1 MEKINE
7 LTSENIVQQNIER
20 LKEIF
25 PTAFS
30 EGKLVVEE
38 LQALV
43 GEYIQK
49 DKEFYQ
55 MNWAGKT
62 EAQREANKVST
73 GTLRPCKEESKDWDS
88 TGNIFI
94 EGDNLEVLK
103 LLQKSYSNKIK
114 MIYIDPPYNT
124 GKDFVYKDNYK
135 DNLNNYLELTG
146 QKDEE
151 GKKLSTNT
159 DSDGRYHS
167 NWLNMM
173 YPRLKLAR
181 NLMKDDGVIFIS
193 IDNNELYNLKR
204 ICDEIFGEENFI
216 ECITWNKRIPKN
228 DKGIGSIH
236 ENILLYAKNYTTE
249 MQFLMLKDGLDDID
263 ELVAKLKN
271 KNVDLIEAEKEI
283 KKLYRQK
290 GYDRGITLYNSL
302 DYNYRLWGKI
312 NMSWPNSNT
321 FGPDYD
327 VFHPVTKKKVKVPDR
342 GWRWKLETFNT
353 AAKIVDGQYTDI
365 INLPDGSYLC
375 GKIWF
380 SKDENTQPSSVNYL
394 DDVNYFLLRSI
405 LSLKSDGGIEVESIF
420 EGKSFFSY
428 PKPTQLLK
436 TLIRSFKSELILD
449 FFAGSGTTAHAVMGL
464 NAEDGGNRKCISV
477 QLPEQTEKNSEAFK
491 AGYNWITEISKERIR
506 RAGDLIKQEIKEK
519 NEIENL
525 DTGFRVFKLD
535 SSNIQAW
542 DTSVDKFEGQLDMFA
557 ENNGDHIKSNRTE
570 EDVLFE
576 ILLKYGLELTL
587 PIEEK
592 VVGDCKIYNIGFGSM
607 YICLS
612 DQIKTDVAT
621 AIGEWHK
628 ESSDSNP
635 SVIFKDSGFAK
646 DADKTNTVQTLRQV
660 GIENVKSI

>member
-30 EGKLVVEE
+30 EGKLVIEE

-49 DKEFYQ
+49 DKEYYQ
-55 MNWAGKT
+55 MTWAGKT

-124 GKDFVYKDNYK
+124 GNDFVYEDDFS
-135 DNLNNYLELTG
+135 DNLKNYLNLT
-146 QKDEE
+146 QQTDET
-151 GKKLSTNT
+151 GRKLSTNS

-167 NWLNMM
+167 KWLTHM

-181 NLMKDDGVIFIS
+181 NLLKDDGIIFIS
-193 IDNNELYNLKR
+193 IDDKEQSNLKK

-216 ECITWNKRIPKN
+216 ANVIWQSRTSISNDHKVSMNHNHTLIYTKSLQAVKFGGEQLKADEYINPDNDPRGAWKLVPIDANHVGGATYYPIKNPK
-228 DKGIGSIH
+228 
-236 ENILLYAKNYTTE
+236 T
-249 MQFLMLKDGLDDID
+249 
-263 ELVAKLKN
+263 
-271 KNVDLIEAEKEI
+271 NVDYYPPNGRIWAYNIDGYNTLYSDGRIKFGVNDDSSPK
-283 KKLYRQK
+283 KKLYLNERLAK
-290 GYDRGITLYNSL
+290 GDFKTPSSILL
-302 DYNYRLWGKI
+302 DAG
-312 NMSWPNSNT
+312 T
-321 FGPDYD
+321 
-327 VFHPVTKKKVKVPDR
+327 TKNGTTEIMQLFDNKKVFD
-342 GWRWKLETFNT
+342 
-353 AAKIVDGQYTDI
+353 
-365 INLPDGSYLC
+365 
-375 GKIWF
+375 
-380 SKDENTQPSSVNYL
+380 
-394 DDVNYFLLRSI
+394 
-405 LSLKSDGGIEVESIF
+405 
-420 EGKSFFSY
+420 Y
-428 PKPTQLLK
+428 PKPTTFIK
-436 TLIRSFKSELILD
+436 RLINYALVSDDDFVLD
-449 FFAGSGTTAHAVMGL
+449 FFAGSGSTSHAVLAL
-464 NAEDGGNRKCISV
+464 NGYDGKKRKCISV
-477 QLPEQTEKNSEAFK
+477 QLPEPTDEKSEAYK
-491 AGYNWITEISKERIR
+491 AGFKTIAEITKERIR
-506 RAGDLIKQEIKEK
+506 RAGEIIKKENK
-519 NEIENL
+519 DKEGIENL

-542 DTSVDKFEGQLDMFA
+542 DTSVDEFEGQLDMFA
-557 ENNGDHIKSNRTE
+557 ENNGDHIKNSRTE

-587 PIEEK
+587 PIDEK
-592 VVGDCKIYNIGFGSM
+592 VVGECKIYNIGFGSM

-612 DQIKTDVAT
+612 DHIKTDVAK

-628 ESSDSNP
+628 ESSDTNP
-635 SVIFKDSGFAK
+635 SVIFKDSGFAN

>member
-49 DKEFYQ
+49 DKEYYQ
-55 MNWAGKT
+55 MTWAGKT

-73 GTLRPCKEESKDWDS
+73 GTLRPSKDESKDWDS

-103 LLQKSYSNKIK
+103 LLQKTYNSKIK

-124 GKDFVYKDNYK
+124 GKDFVYEDDFS
-135 DNLNNYLELTG
+135 DNLKNYLELTG
-146 QKDEE
+146 QTDQT
-151 GKKLSTNT
+151 GKKLTTNT
-159 DSDGRYHS
+159 DNDGRFHS
-167 NWLNMM
+167 KWLTNM

-181 NLMKDDGVIFIS
+181 NLLSDNGIIFIS
-193 IDNNELYNLKR
+193 IDDHEQGNLKK
-204 ICDEIFGEENFI
+204 ICNEIFGEENFI
-216 ECITWNKRIPKN
+216 SQLVWKSGGTSSAHFTKEHEYVLCYSKNLASLSYFQYNGISSVSDRAIKKPSVKNPISIIHFPAGIDFECE
-228 DKGIGSIH
+228 DKIFPNFFGDKEPVKIVSGIFQ
-236 ENILLYAKNYTTE
+236 AKNRKLANEVSIEAAWSMADMIKNWLNGLTVIDQKGQIVKRFFFKNNGVLQYEKEKGTIHPKTIITDYTTKQGSNSILNLFE
-249 MQFLMLKDGLDDID
+249 NNYFDFPKPP
-263 ELVAKLKN
+263 
-271 KNVDLIEAEKEI
+271 DLIKYFSSI
-283 KKLYRQK
+283 
-290 GYDRGITLYNSL
+290 
-302 DYNYRLWGKI
+302 
-312 NMSWPNSNT
+312 
-321 FGPDYD
+321 
-327 VFHPVTKKKVKVPDR
+327 VTNDS
-342 GWRWKLETFNT
+342 
-353 AAKIVDGQYTDI
+353 DI
-365 INLPDGSYLC
+365 
-375 GKIWF
+375 
-380 SKDENTQPSSVNYL
+380 
-394 DDVNYFLLRSI
+394 
-405 LSLKSDGGIEVESIF
+405 
-420 EGKSFFSY
+420 
-428 PKPTQLLK
+428 
-436 TLIRSFKSELILD
+436 ILD
-449 FFAGSGTTAHAVMGL
+449 FFAGSGTTAHAVMQL
-464 NAEDGGNRKCISV
+464 NAEDGGSRKCISV
-477 QLPEQTEKNSEAFK
+477 QLPELTDEKSEAYK
-491 AGYNWITEISKERIR
+491 AGYKNIAEITKERIR
-506 RAGDLIKQEIKEK
+506 RAGELITRENKDKEG
-519 NEIENL
+519 IENL

-535 SSNIQAW
+535 SSNILAW
-542 DTSVDKFEGQLDMFA
+542 DTSVDEFEGQLDMFA

-612 DQIKTDVAT
+612 DQIKADVAT
-621 AIGEWHK
+621 TIGEWHK

-635 SVIFKDSGFAK
+635 SVIFKDSGFAS

>member
-7 LTSENIVQQNIER
+7 LTSENIVQKNIER

-55 MNWAGKT
+55 MTWAGKA

-73 GTLRPCKEESKDWDS
+73 GTLRPCKEESKDWES
-88 TGNIFI
+88 TENIFI
-94 EGDNLEVLK
+94 EGDNLEALK

-135 DNLNNYLELTG
+135 DNLNNYLEITG
-146 QKDEE
+146 QTDDQ
-151 GKKLSTNT
+151 GKKFSTNT

-181 NLMKDDGVIFIS
+181 NLLKDDGVILINM
-193 IDNNELYNLKR
+193 DENETVNLSKLLE
-204 ICDEIFGEENFI
+204 EIFGSENNLGTIIWDKRNPKGDSKGIAYQHEEIICYTKNKETFLSDNQLLRPKKNGQSILDKAKKIFNQNAEKTLDVINKEFSTWVNAQNDFSGGEKAYNKIDSLGRVYQAVSI
-216 ECITWNKRIPKN
+216 EKPKDPMYFYEVKHPKSGNPVKIPK
-228 DKGIGSIH
+228 K
-236 ENILLYAKNYTTE
+236 
-249 MQFLMLKDGLDDID
+249 
-263 ELVAKLKN
+263 
-271 KNVDLIEAEKEI
+271 
-283 KKLYRQK
+283 
-290 GYDRGITLYNSL
+290 
-302 DYNYRLWGKI
+302 
-312 NMSWPNSNT
+312 
-321 FGPDYD
+321 
-327 VFHPVTKKKVKVPDR
+327 
-342 GWRWKLETFNT
+342 GWRVSQTT
-353 AAKIVDGQYTDI
+353 MH
-365 INLPDGSYLC
+365 
-375 GKIWF
+375 
-380 SKDENTQPSSVNYL
+380 
-394 DDVNYFLLRSI
+394 
-405 LSLKSDGGIEVESIF
+405 
-420 EGKSFFSY
+420 
-428 PKPTQLLK
+428 QLLK
-436 TLIRSFKSELILD
+436 EDLILFGKDESTLPRRKYLLEENMYENLSSILYYGNSDSKLLQNMGIPFDTPKVVNISKEHIQAFTKNNEIIID
-449 FFAGSGTTAHAVMGL
+449 FFAGSGTTAHAVMVL
-464 NAEDGGNRKCISV
+464 NAQENSHRKCISI
-477 QLPEQTEKNSEAFK
+477 QLPEPTDKKSEAYIEGFK
-491 AGYNWITEISKERIR
+491 TIAEITKERIR
-506 RAGDLIKQEIKEK
+506 RAGELIKKENK
-519 NEIENL
+519 DKEGIQNL

-542 DTSVDKFEGQLDMFA
+542 DTSVDEFEGQLDMFA
-557 ENNGDHIKSNRTE
+557 ENNGNHIKSNRTE

-621 AIGEWHK
+621 TIGEWHK

-635 SVIFKDSGFAK
+635 SVIFKDSGFAN